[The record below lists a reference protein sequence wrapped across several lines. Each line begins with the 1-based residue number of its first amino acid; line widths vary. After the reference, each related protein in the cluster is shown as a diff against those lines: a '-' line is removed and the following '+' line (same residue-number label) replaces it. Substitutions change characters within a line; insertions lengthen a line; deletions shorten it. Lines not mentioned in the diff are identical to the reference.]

1 MENSRLLV
9 RHHVQTL
16 VCINCLLNIH
26 PPADGGSVTWYEAT
40 PLVTTSDPIEM
51 LPAGSF
57 KAYEGSPVTLKWSY
71 NVTPGLSYGIIRF
84 NGTGITNFQSNGQE
98 GEVDNRFKNRF
109 SLNATPH
116 SASLFIAKVTA
127 DDDKASGAFSCDL
140 IASNKD
146 VCRRHIYAFTSMLQ
160 SRSVGLT
167 VHKLFSNA

>member
-16 VCINCLLNIH
+16 VCINCLLNLH

-40 PLVTTSDPIEM
+40 LVVTTSDPIEM

-57 KAYEGSPVTLKWSY
+57 KVHEGSPATIMLYKSY
-71 NVTPGLSYGIIRF
+71 NVRLGLSYGIIRF
-84 NGTGITNFQSNGQE
+84 NDTGITNFQSNGQE

-116 SASLFIAKVTA
+116 SASLFISKVTA
-127 DDDKASGAFSCDL
+127 DDDKANGAFSCDL

-146 VCRRHIYAFTSMLQ
+146 VCRRHIQ
-160 SRSVGLT
+160 V
-167 VHKLFSNA
+167 